1 MHIIWECQVFYIH
14 CCHTRACCLHII
26 KPTCTIKNRNESAQL
41 ICFFVIDQHGSEV
54 SMPRLKLTYNRT
66 KAHNYSTIHYRP
78 NQKYSVRPNTP
89 LGGGNKGHYKIPD
102 DMMVG
107 ISKMQLHSI
116 LLSLNR
122 IFVRIIRLSLIVVMQ
137 PPVKVSA
144 QCFKETIINRHL
156 NTVSFLSV
164 KKLIY

>member
-1 MHIIWECQVFYIH
+1 
-14 CCHTRACCLHII
+14 
-26 KPTCTIKNRNESAQL
+26 
-41 ICFFVIDQHGSEV
+41 
-54 SMPRLKLTYNRT
+54 MPRLKLTYNRT

-122 IFVRIIRLSLIVVMQ
+122 IFVWIIRLSLIVVMQ

-156 NTVSFLSV
+156 NTVSFLSA
-164 KKLIY
+164 KQGRHDL